1 MQKTSLRMAK
11 ASPRPTHEAPSEI
24 RHFSLPDLLPPNHL
38 LALHTTL
45 GTLSQIACE
54 EGLPRLLAEQQF
66 TNSEICVLLPLLEA
80 YPHYCP
86 YEVLLAS
93 FINGYVS
100 EAEVQRCR
108 KRLSLAQAEGVWDQE
123 MRPVRNVLS
132 RTRIKLYAFGID
144 IFSILETGY
153 VLMRRTRQRPGVS

>member
-1 MQKTSLRMAK
+1 MQKTSLRMTK
-11 ASPRPTHEAPSEI
+11 ASPRPLQEAAAEI
-24 RHFSLPDLLPPNHL
+24 RHFSLRDLLPPHHL
-38 LALHTTL
+38 LALNLTL
-45 GTLSQIACE
+45 GTLAQLACE
-54 EGLPRLLAEQQF
+54 EGLPRLIAEQQF

-93 FINGYVS
+93 FINGHITD
-100 EAEVQRCR
+100 AEVERCR
-108 KRLSLAQAEGVWDQE
+108 RRLSLAQAEGVWDQE

-132 RTRIKLYAFGID
+132 RTRMKLYAFGID

-153 VLMRRTRQRPGVS
+153 VLMRRTRQRPSSS